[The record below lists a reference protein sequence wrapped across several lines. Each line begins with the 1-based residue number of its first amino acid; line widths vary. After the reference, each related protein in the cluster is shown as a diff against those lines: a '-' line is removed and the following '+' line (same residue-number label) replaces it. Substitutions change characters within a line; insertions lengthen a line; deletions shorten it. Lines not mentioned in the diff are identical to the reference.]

1 MLLYIKDYFLKRIF
15 HILLIVFCGLLM
27 FNSIM
32 TLADL
37 KNYEVVIDYSENSK
51 CYQIEEE
58 NEKKKISF
66 ERPSVKVKYK
76 YADMPYK
83 FTWVSGHIFEK
94 NLSIENFTVEHK
106 VYNGLTENYLIDTF
120 TKTYKKFPYSDDVSP
135 IIKEYETDTIR
146 ALIFNVVDYDIK
158 FNARIY
164 LPHIFVIA
172 GSLFFIVPSVVM
184 LFKIKKEE

>member
-1 MLLYIKDYFLKRIF
+1 MA
-15 HILLIVFCGLLM
+15 FCPQ
-27 FNSIM
+27 N
-32 TLADL
+32 
-37 KNYEVVIDYSENSK
+37 
-51 CYQIEEE
+51 
-58 NEKKKISF
+58 
-66 ERPSVKVKYK
+66 
-76 YADMPYK
+76 
-83 FTWVSGHIFEK
+83 GHIFEK

-146 ALIFNVVDYDIK
+146 AVNINVVDYDIK